1 MTDEE
6 LTFRLES
13 AVEAVSE
20 AFHRL
25 AMLRSGLSGEADPEL
40 INSHRDLES
49 TVDVCYATVEASLR
63 VLANHQARLPFMNSG
78 VIGLGMTEADFNLL
92 AVGWTD

>member
-1 MTDEE
+1 LTDEE

-25 AMLRSGLSGEADPEL
+25 AMLRSGLVGETDPDL
-40 INSHRDLES
+40 INEHRELES
-49 TVDVCYATVEASLR
+49 AVDVTYSTLEASLR
-63 VLANHQARLPFMNSG
+63 VLTNSQNRLRFDHG
-78 VIGLGMTEADFNLL
+78 VVGLGLTEADLNML